1 MKFIVCRKFAWRNAR
16 PLNREVKAIKF
27 NAGPGVCKRAEVC
40 TYILL
45 CQDFYPTNF
54 EQARRKEVKKEEK
67 EKKETKSLLYL
78 FVRSEKSTQA
88 LINITIIFIISK
100 S

>member
-45 CQDFYPTNF
+45 CQDFYLTNF
-54 EQARRKEVKKEEK
+54 EQTRRKEVRKEEK
-67 EKKETKSLLYL
+67 EKKETKSL
-78 FVRSEKSTQA
+78 FVRSERSTQA